1 MEEESQMVTNN
12 TPLTNP
18 TNAPDVTK
26 TSGDNFAASDS
37 VIRVESEAGGSQVVV
52 VVKRKRGR
60 PRKDVGDANLLS
72 PISMSSSPP
81 PGGSSEKRSRGRPRG
96 SGKLQI
102 LASTG
107 GFVAETAG
115 GCFKPHVVTVNV
127 GEDVVSRILSFL
139 HKSNEVVCILSA
151 AGAVSSVFMRHQSAS
166 TQVLKYEGCYE
177 IISLY
182 GSCTFASG
190 IGGARHKKAMLSVIL
205 GKGDGSVFGGCIES
219 SMIAATPIQLSM
231 ATFKQNIISKKVKRK
246 LSIEYPNVPCN
257 QDSVVE
263 TQQNVP
269 KLMEGEKS
277 LASPTSGPMPAT
289 PPNGA
294 TDNAIPATTNGES
307 DTCVD
312 HDDLDMNSVSVNG
325 VGLENQT
332 MDPITLQ
339 GKVADVDVNVP
350 VI

>member
-1 MEEESQMVTNN
+1 MEEESHMVTSN
-12 TPLTNP
+12 TPPTNP
-18 TNAPDVTK
+18 NDAPDVTK
-26 TSGDNFAASDS
+26 TSGDNFVSGS
-37 VIRVESEAGGSQVVV
+37 VVRAESEAGGSHVV

-60 PRKDVGDANLLS
+60 PRKDVGDTNLLS
-72 PISMSSSPP
+72 PMSMSSPP
-81 PGGSSEKRSRGRPRG
+81 PGGSTEKRSRGRPRG

-102 LASTG
+102 LASIG

-151 AGAVSSVFMRHQSAS
+151 AGAVSSVFMRHQSS
-166 TQVLKYEGCYE
+166 SSQVLKYEGCFE
-177 IISLY
+177 IVSLC

-190 IGGARHKKAMLSVIL
+190 IDGARHKNAMLSVIL

-246 LSIEYPNVPCN
+246 LSIESPNEPCN
-257 QDSVVE
+257 QDSLE
-263 TQQNVP
+263 AQQNVP
-269 KLMEGEKS
+269 KLIEGEQS
-277 LASPTSGPMPAT
+277 LASPTSGPTPAT

-307 DTCVD
+307 NTCID
-312 HDDLDMNSVSVNG
+312 HEDLDMNS
-325 VGLENQT
+325 ENQT

-339 GKVADVDVNVP
+339 SKVADVDVNVP
-350 VI
+350 LI